1 MIDYIK
7 MYENMSVSKEVSSLN
22 FPLNFHF
29 KLLSIANDFFVR
41 DEAGNEIAYTR
52 QKMFKLKEW
61 INVFPNCN
69 QDAPVFTIH
78 SEQIIDFGATYVIQ
92 NAAGTVLGKVVHEG
106 VKSLWRTS
114 YQVTDAEGQLL
125 FHIREKNPWVAVL
138 DKMVGEVPYLG
149 WLTGLVFNPT
159 YLITRPDGT
168 LVYRLK
174 KLRALWEG
182 KFSLHKEAQAS
193 LNDDI
198 LILNSVMLF
207 LLIERN
213 KG

>member
-1 MIDYIK
+1 
-7 MYENMSVSKEVSSLN
+7 MSFRMLPVR
-22 FPLNFHF
+22 FWG
-29 KLLSIANDFFVR
+29 KL
-41 DEAGNEIAYTR
+41 
-52 QKMFKLKEW
+52 
-61 INVFPNCN
+61 
-69 QDAPVFTIH
+69 
-78 SEQIIDFGATYVIQ
+78 
-92 NAAGTVLGKVVHEG
+92 VHEG

-159 YLITRPDGT
+159 YLITRPDDT
-168 LVYRLK
+168 VVYRLK

-182 KFSLHKEAQAS
+182 KFSLHKETQAAS
-193 LNDDI
+193 SDDI
-198 LILNSVMLF
+198 LILNAVMLF
-207 LLIERN
+207 LLMEKN

>member
-1 MIDYIK
+1 MI
-7 MYENMSVSKEVSSLN
+7 
-22 FPLNFHF
+22 
-29 KLLSIANDFFVR
+29 FFVR

-52 QKMFKLKEW
+52 QKMFKLKES
-61 INVFPNCN
+61 IQVFPNRDQN
-69 QDAPVFTIH
+69 TPVFTI
-78 SEQIIDFGATYVIQ
+78 QADRVIDFGATYVIQ
-92 NAAGTVLGKVVHEG
+92 NASGTVLGKVVHEG

-149 WLTGLVFNPT
+149 WLTGLFFNPT
-159 YLITRPDGT
+159 YLIPRPDDT
-168 LVYRLK
+168 VVYRLK

-182 KFSLHKEAQAS
+182 KFSLHKETQAAS
-193 LNDDI
+193 SDDI
-198 LILNSVMLF
+198 LILNAVMLF
-207 LLIERN
+207 LLMEKN